1 MKAFHLVGPAPFY
14 TNSFLL
20 ISDAGSAV
28 VIDPAAEVQEYDK
41 ILKEHGGRLSLI
53 LCTHGHYDHVG
64 SAGVLSREW
73 GAKLYCEPADCR
85 GTQLLPLKGS
95 DSGYEEGEV
104 IPLDEL
110 RFTVWHTPGHTEG
123 SVVLLCENYLFVGD
137 TVFQGSIGRTD
148 LEGGDSRKMDESL
161 RKFAALPVPAEAQVL
176 PGHGDFSTF
185 GQEAGHQLLYQKCAE
200 KRIKRRDLHMN
211 IYITGLGSGY
221 EVEHLVRLF
230 YPMAPLTLTPP
241 EDGAGLRLGREA
253 A

>member
-20 ISDAGSAV
+20 ISDAGNAV

-41 ILKEHGGRLSLI
+41 ILKEHGGKLSLI

-110 RFTVWHTPGHTEG
+110 SFTVWHTPGLTSRAATAG
-123 SVVLLCENYLFVGD
+123 RWTRACASSRPCLSRPRRRCCPATAISPPSGRRPPP
-137 TVFQGSIGRTD
+137 TSI
-148 LEGGDSRKMDESL
+148 SKM
-161 RKFAALPVPAEAQVL
+161 R
-176 PGHGDFSTF
+176 
-185 GQEAGHQLLYQKCAE
+185 
-200 KRIKRRDLHMN
+200 
-211 IYITGLGSGY
+211 
-221 EVEHLVRLF
+221 
-230 YPMAPLTLTPP
+230 
-241 EDGAGLRLGREA
+241 
-253 A
+253 

>member
-41 ILKEHGGRLSLI
+41 ILKEHGGKLSLI

-148 LEGGDSRKMDESL
+148 LEGGDSRK
-161 RKFAALPVPAEAQVL
+161 
-176 PGHGDFSTF
+176 G
-185 GQEAGHQLLYQKCAE
+185 
-200 KRIKRRDLHMN
+200 
-211 IYITGLGSGY
+211 
-221 EVEHLVRLF
+221 
-230 YPMAPLTLTPP
+230 
-241 EDGAGLRLGREA
+241 
-253 A
+253 

>member
-1 MKAFHLVGPAPFY
+1 M
-14 TNSFLL
+14 
-20 ISDAGSAV
+20 
-28 VIDPAAEVQEYDK
+28 
-41 ILKEHGGRLSLI
+41 
-53 LCTHGHYDHVG
+53 G

-161 RKFAALPVPAEAQVL
+161 RKFAALPSRPRRRCCPATAIS
-176 PGHGDFSTF
+176 PPSG
-185 GQEAGHQLLYQKCAE
+185 
-200 KRIKRRDLHMN
+200 RR
-211 IYITGLGSGY
+211 
-221 EVEHLVRLF
+221 
-230 YPMAPLTLTPP
+230 PP
-241 EDGAGLRLGREA
+241 PTSISKMR
-253 A
+253 